1 MLSKNSEFVSI
12 VLHDLVKAESAGKR
26 EKTIEIFR
34 ALLREIDT
42 EQFPELVGI
51 VKLRL
56 ATTLLVQFGK
66 QNEAALNEAKALLEN
81 AIRVLPPEKYVDEL
95 TLVHSNLASA
105 YSTPSWDEPE
115 EDTERIIQHGE
126 AALQLGGKSLNPKI
140 RQLLADAYY
149 ERQRGDREENLDSA
163 IKHLND
169 ALAIAASFDEKRE
182 IHSNLAMIYADR
194 ASGGKSTNEKQAR
207 QQKKLPKKI
216 GSR

>member
-1 MLSKNSEFVSI
+1 MIKSVRTSGGFEVSGLAQSIELQSLKVQRMMLR
-12 VLHDLVKAESAGKR
+12 DLVRAESEGKR
-26 EKTIEIFR
+26 EETIEICR
-34 ALLREIDT
+34 ALLQEIDT

-56 ATTLLVQFGK
+56 ASTLLVQFGK

-81 AIRVLPPEKYVDEL
+81 VIRVLPPDKYVDEL

-115 EDTERIIQHGE
+115 EDTERTIQHGE
-126 AALQLGGKSLNPKI
+126 AALKFGGKSLNPKL

-169 ALAIAASFDEKRE
+169 ALAIAATFDEKRD
-182 IHSNLAMIYADR
+182 ITAIWR
-194 ASGGKSTNEKQAR
+194 
-207 QQKKLPKKI
+207 
-216 GSR
+216 